1 MDPGWSVEMIFGN
14 GKKRIGSGTFTL
26 WLAAALLGSAAAE
39 PYIAVRTGFKC
50 SQCHVNGT
58 GGGKRTEYGNIYSQY
73 KLLMATPLNDSLPY
87 GFDPKL
93 NKSVSLGG
101 NFRIEQARAFAY
113 AYQGKQAASTD
124 EPVIRESNLYVNIEL
139 VKGFLSAYIDETVG
153 STVANREFYGNVSPA
168 PGLWMKFGNMLLPYG
183 YRLMDDR
190 AFVREKTNYTY
201 SRTGLGYE
209 IGYEPGPLS
218 LVANLTADQFSS
230 VGSVV
235 LRNTPVVRSLRLGG
249 SYGGAIRK
257 AERGKRRTY
266 GAFGGFA
273 LGMFTVLGERDWI
286 RQDSIYSVAD
296 YLELD
301 FLPAK
306 GLNFKVAGEYLWPDT
321 RIAKAQNGRVR
332 TVFGAEPFLTS
343 FLQIGVYYRKND
355 WIPQNLAANQDEL
368 YGRLHVFF

>member
-1 MDPGWSVEMIFGN
+1 MIRMN
-14 GKKRIGSGTFTL
+14 AKDMIGCGTRAL
-26 WLAAALLGSAAAE
+26 WLTAALLASAAAE

-58 GGGKRTEYGNIYSQY
+58 GGGKRTDYGNIYSQY

-93 NKSVSLGG
+93 NKSISLGA
-101 NFRIEQARAFAY
+101 NFRVEQARTFDY
-113 AYQGKQAASTD
+113 AYQGKKAESTD
-124 EPVIRESNLYVNIEL
+124 EPVIRESNVYVNIEL
-139 VKGFLSAYIDETVG
+139 VKGFLSAYLDETVG
-153 STVANREFYGNVSPA
+153 STVANREFYGHVTPA
-168 PGLWMKFGNMLLPYG
+168 PNAWMKFGNMLLPYG

-209 IGYEPGPLS
+209 LGYEPGPFS
-218 LVANLTADQFSS
+218 LVANITADQFSS

-249 SYGGAIRK
+249 SYGDAIRK
-257 AERGKRRTY
+257 AERGKKTTY

-286 RQDSIYSVAD
+286 RQDTLHSVAD
-296 YLELD
+296 YMEVD

-321 RIAKAQNGRVR
+321 RIARAQNGRMR
-332 TVFGAEPFLTS
+332 TVIGAEPFLTS
-343 FLQIGVYYRKND
+343 FLQIGLYYRRND